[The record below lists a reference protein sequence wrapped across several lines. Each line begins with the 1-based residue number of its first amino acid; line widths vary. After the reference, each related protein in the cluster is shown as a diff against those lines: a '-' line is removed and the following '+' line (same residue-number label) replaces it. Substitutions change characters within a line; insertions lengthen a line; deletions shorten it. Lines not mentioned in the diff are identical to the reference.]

1 MTKLRRYYN
10 KTQRTIMAERCS
22 FKDYW
27 CETINALFK

>member
-1 MTKLRRYYN
+1 
-10 KTQRTIMAERCS
+10 MAERCS